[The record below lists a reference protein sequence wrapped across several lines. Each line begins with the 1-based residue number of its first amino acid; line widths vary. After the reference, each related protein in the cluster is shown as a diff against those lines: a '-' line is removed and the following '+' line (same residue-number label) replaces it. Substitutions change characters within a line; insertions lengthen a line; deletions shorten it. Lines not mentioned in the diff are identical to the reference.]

1 MNHIAQDDKTVK
13 WHLRNQCSSVYLWCK
28 TNILLGNCTIVLYSR
43 TMDTET
49 TPYSG
54 KPPESA
60 YETLRTIVLVLL
72 AAFLVRSF
80 IAQPFVVQGRS
91 MEPTFHHQ
99 DYLVVDKVK
108 YRLDEP
114 ARGDIIVF
122 QAPED
127 LSQNYIKRIVGLPGE
142 KVTIENDS
150 VFINGAPLAEQYLP
164 TAAATDLS
172 SGRFFLEQTL
182 GLGEYFVLGDNR
194 DHSSDSRVWGPLPQ
208 RNIIGRVLITVF
220 PVSDFGVIHRPAY
233 VPGA

>member
-1 MNHIAQDDKTVK
+1 M
-13 WHLRNQCSSVYLWCK
+13 S
-28 TNILLGNCTIVLYSR
+28 
-43 TMDTET
+43 TEPA
-49 TPYSG
+49 PYSG

-108 YRLDEP
+108 YRLDNP
-114 ARGDIIVF
+114 QRGDIIVF
-122 QAPED
+122 RAPED

-142 KVTIENDS
+142 KVTIENDA
-150 VFINGAPLAEQYLP
+150 VTINDQPLAEAYLP
-164 TAAATDLS
+164 SPARSSLA

-182 GLGEYFVLGDNR
+182 GPAEYFVLGDNR
-194 DHSSDSRVWGPLPQ
+194 DHSSDSRAWGPLPSSH
-208 RNIIGRVLITVF
+208 IIGRALITVF
-220 PVSDFGVIHRPAY
+220 PVQDFGVIQSPSY
-233 VPGA
+233 GQ